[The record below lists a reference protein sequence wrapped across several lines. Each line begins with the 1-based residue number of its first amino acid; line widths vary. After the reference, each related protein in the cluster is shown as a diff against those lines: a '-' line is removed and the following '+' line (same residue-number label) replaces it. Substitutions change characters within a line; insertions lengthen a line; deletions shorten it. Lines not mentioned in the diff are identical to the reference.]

1 MSDNMSYEGGQ
12 SRLEIIEN
20 DIEDLKIN
28 VNLVKFLLMNQ
39 YLDSNKNFCPVCGNI
54 SEFYSFG
61 RPLRKNIRCP
71 HCKSVERHRLVYLL
85 FQQRYSRIFRSK
97 SVRLLHFAPENL
109 FYDYFRK
116 FEKIDYY
123 PVDINPESY
132 ESRGIQ
138 IREQVDMQSI
148 PFHDNKFDVIYAS
161 HVLEHVPDDIKA
173 MSELYRV
180 LKYGGSCVLLVPI
193 SSSIK
198 ETLEKEEYNTPELR
212 KKYYGQANHLRRY
225 SIDVKERLESVGFK
239 VDSLTYKDFIDS
251 DIEKKFYKL
260 GRDIIFLCKKE

>member
-1 MSDNMSYEGGQ
+1 MSFQGGI
-12 SRLEIIEN
+12 SRLDLIEN
-20 DIEDLKIN
+20 EIEDLKNN
-28 VNLVKFLLMNQ
+28 VNLVKFMLMNQ
-39 YLDSNKNFCPVCGNI
+39 YLDSGNNFCPVCGKI

-85 FQQRYSRIFRSK
+85 FQQKFSSSFK
-97 SVRLLHFAPENL
+97 NKNTKLLHFAPESL

-116 FEKIDYY
+116 FKKIDYY
-123 PVDINPESY
+123 PVDIDPESY

-138 IREQVDMQSI
+138 IREKVDMESI

-180 LKYGGSCVLLVPI
+180 LKYGGRCVLLVPI
-193 SSSIK
+193 RYSLK

-212 KKYYGQANHLRRY
+212 KKHYGQANHLRLY
-225 SIDVKERLESVGFK
+225 STDVKDRLESVGFK
-239 VDSLTYKDFIDS
+239 VDTFTYKNIVDS
-251 DIEKKFYKL
+251 EIEKDFYKL